1 MDYQKYCFFLE
12 RTFLKGEYISI
23 AKTGAKML
31 TTPNMPIEENY
42 RVFCFVTTA
51 QPNME
56 LCKKF
61 AKYAMSVKFYDDG
74 TRGRTPI
81 VIPLFVA
88 QNFDSA
94 ALSGITK
101 KAQKHEGA
109 VLLPCAFS
117 LEEQTLTY
125 PETLPILAPSAF
137 KEALAF
143 AKKALRP

>member
-12 RTFLKGEYISI
+12 RTFIKSEYISI

-51 QPNME
+51 KPDLE

-61 AKYAMSVKFYDDG
+61 AKYALSVKFYDDG

-81 VIPLFVA
+81 VIPLFVS
-88 QNFDSA
+88 QSFDSE
-94 ALSGITK
+94 ALSGITR
-101 KAQKHEGA
+101 KAHKTDGA
-109 VLLPCAFS
+109 VLLPCAFALDS
-117 LEEQTLTY
+117 QTLTCC
-125 PETLPILAPSAF
+125 ENLPLLAPPAF